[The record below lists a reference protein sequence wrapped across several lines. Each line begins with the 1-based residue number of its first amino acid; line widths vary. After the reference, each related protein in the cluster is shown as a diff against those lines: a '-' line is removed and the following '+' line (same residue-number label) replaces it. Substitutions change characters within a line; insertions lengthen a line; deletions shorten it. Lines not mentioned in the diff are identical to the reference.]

1 MPTVAYC
8 IILGSGLRRY
18 VRPIGCVRKAKPR
31 LILIP
36 LYFKHY
42 ECN

>member
-1 MPTVAYC
+1 MSTVAYY
-8 IILGSGLRRY
+8 ITLELRLRRY
-18 VRPIGCVRKAKPR
+18 VRPIGHAYRTRPR

-36 LYFKHY
+36 PYFKHY